1 MERRHIERL
10 AAGWLVRHSVPL
22 LRVSMG
28 LVFLGF
34 GVLKFFPGLSP
45 AEELAQATVVQ
56 LTFGLVPEDVGIVL
70 VAAME
75 SAIGLSLL
83 TGRFLRA
90 GLALLGVAAVGIL
103 SPLVLFPDEL
113 FVRNMG
119 VLPYAPTLA
128 AQYVFKDLVLLA
140 ATLVLAANVL
150 GGRSSAG
157 ASGARPPVG

>member
-1 MERRHIERL
+1 MNRQHLERI
-10 AAGWLVRHSVPL
+10 AAGWLIRHSVPL
-22 LRVSMG
+22 LRISMG
-28 LVFLGF
+28 IVFLGF

-45 AEELAQATVVQ
+45 AEDLAQATVAQ

-83 TGRFLRA
+83 TGRLLRL

-113 FVRNMG
+113 FIRGAGLV
-119 VLPYAPTLA
+119 PYVPTLA

-150 GGRSSAG
+150 GGGRTT
-157 ASGARPPVG
+157 SGRIV